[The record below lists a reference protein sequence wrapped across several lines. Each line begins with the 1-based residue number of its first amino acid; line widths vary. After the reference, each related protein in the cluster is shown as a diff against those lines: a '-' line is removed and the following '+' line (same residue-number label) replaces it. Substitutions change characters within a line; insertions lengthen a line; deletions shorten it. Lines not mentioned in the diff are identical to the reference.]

1 MKMRFVVALT
11 GFEPVTISFRDC
23 NVAATPQ
30 SQFEVGDRFPLS

>member
-1 MKMRFVVALT
+1 VALT

-30 SQFEVGDRFPLS
+30 SHLEVKDGFPPP